1 MGIKL
6 HNPEHHYVSNGK
18 TVFGCEYHIV
28 WCVKYRRSV
37 LSPQMQERLKTILLE
52 HQTPELYLVR
62 ALETMPDHVHVLVS
76 IPPTKSVAQAIKYM
90 KGVTSKLL
98 RQEFPELQ
106 KRLPTLWTRGKFVA
120 TTGGVTLEALK
131 RYIENQKGV

>member
-1 MGIKL
+1 MEIKL
-6 HNPEHHYVSNGK
+6 DIPEHQYVSNGK
-18 TVFGCEYHIV
+18 IVFGCEYHIV

-37 LSPQMQERLKTILLE
+37 LSPKMQNRLKEILLE
-52 HQTPELYLVR
+52 SQTPDIYTIR
-62 ALETMPDHVHVLVS
+62 ALEVMTDHVHVLVS

-90 KGVTSKLL
+90 KGVTSRVL
-98 RQEFPELQ
+98 RQEFPELE

-120 TTGGVTLEALK
+120 TTGSVTLETLK